1 MLLLIKNWKK
11 FNPRNDVK
19 SSTWFRLEHGLFN
32 DHELADLEK
41 NDFIVWFYILSIASQ
56 KSSDRIEI
64 NFTHVKKNSRV
75 SEKEFRDSI
84 EVLQRLSLVTVDVT
98 HTYAHVTST
107 LRPRTHTDTTN
118 ERDETN
124 VTNERDDNVEPE
136 FDASALFNLWNEN
149 CGSLPKSRELSK
161 TRKSSATA
169 RLKEKP
175 ERLFWEEVIFRIRDS
190 AFCNGESDTGWRA
203 TFDWLLKPDT
213 HMKVLEGKYDKI
225 KKEPANID
233 GLFRKSSA

>member
-1 MLLLIKNWKK
+1 MIISLSIKNWNK
-11 FNPRNDVK
+11 FNPRSDRANY
-19 SSTWFRLEHGLFN
+19 TWFRFQNDLLHDPKLFPLS
-32 DHELADLEK
+32 ECEK
-41 NDFIVWFYILSIASQ
+41 LTYIFLLCEASKKNSETIELSIAYASAILRF
-56 KSSDRIEI
+56 K
-64 NFTHVKKNSRV
+64 
-75 SEKEFRDSI
+75 EKEIQNYINGLDKCG
-84 EVLQRLSLVTVDVT
+84 LVTAKSRHDDGEQMGVIPA
-98 HTYAHVTST
+98 TY
-107 LRPRTHTDTTN
+107 
-118 ERDETN
+118 ERD
-124 VTNERDDNVEPE
+124 VTNERTNELVEMD
-136 FDASALFNLWNEN
+136 FDAIALFNLWNEN